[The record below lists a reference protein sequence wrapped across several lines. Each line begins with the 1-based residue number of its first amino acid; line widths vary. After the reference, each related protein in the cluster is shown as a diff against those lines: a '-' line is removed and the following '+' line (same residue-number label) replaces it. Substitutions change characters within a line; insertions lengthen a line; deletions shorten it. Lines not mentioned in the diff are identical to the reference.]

1 MRAFLK
7 LSSLLLFSIAA
18 CKAPYDKGLVQDKKS
33 RGTAFKYKPEFDKQL
48 YRCIVDGRAV
58 FKKFHLSG
66 VLFFKK
72 LDDGST
78 RAVFQNEMGFTFF
91 DFEWTKS
98 DSFKVNE
105 IIPQL
110 NKPAV
115 IKTLAK
121 DLNLLLMRQ
130 LNHSFEVIYTHGKE
144 TFYRFTLQK
153 GYVYYV
159 ENSARLMRIDNTGE
173 KRLVNTILLTGNNKA
188 HDLPDSVSFRHLKA
202 NFTIELKKIESHVDE

>member
-7 LSSLLLFSIAA
+7 LSSILLLTLTA
-18 CKAPYDKGLVQDKKS
+18 CKAPYYSRLVQQNS
-33 RGTAFKYKPEFDKQL
+33 TAATVSQYKPEFDKQL

-91 DFEWTKS
+91 DFEWDRN
-98 DSFKVNE
+98 DSFKVNN

-110 NKPAV
+110 DKPAV
-115 IKTLAK
+115 IRTLSK
-121 DLNLLLMRQ
+121 DLNLLLMKR
-130 LNHSFEVIYTHGKE
+130 LNVASELAFRGDKDIYH
-144 TFYRFTLQK
+144 RFTLEK
-153 GYVYYV
+153 GYAYYI
-159 ENSARLMRIDNTGE
+159 ENSARLVRIDNTG
-173 KRLVNTILLTGNNKA
+173 KKTLVTRIELRGNQGPHELADSIL
-188 HDLPDSVSFRHLKA
+188 FRHLKA
-202 NFTIELKKIESHVDE
+202 NFTIELNKIAPHADE

>member
-7 LSSLLLFSIAA
+7 LSSILLFLLAA
-18 CKAPYDKGLVQDKKS
+18 CKAPYYEGMVQDKHS
-33 RGTAFKYKPEFDKQL
+33 RSTAFKYKPEFDKQL

-72 LDDGST
+72 LDDGTT

-91 DFEWTKS
+91 DFEWSKD
-98 DSFKVNE
+98 DSFKVND

-115 IKTLAK
+115 VKTLEK

-130 LNHSFEVIYTHGKE
+130 LKGASEVIYKRGDE

-159 ENSARLMRIDNTGE
+159 ENSARLMRVDNTGE
-173 KRLVNTILLTGNNKA
+173 KRLVTTILLKGKNGLHT
-188 HDLPDSVSFRHLKA
+188 LPDSILFRHLKA
-202 NFTIELKKIESHVDE
+202 NFTIELNKIESHADE